1 MTIRLFGHYAV
12 SSRQRA
18 LRSLGVRPIASAVMC
33 GYRRIAAGC
42 RQSLHV
48 PLHLQLLSSTTSNA
62 YQRGHSGNQN
72 ATTDYAHKD
81 EKRDRNEIH
90 SEPPRGP
97 AASPGSPF

>member
-62 YQRGHSGNQN
+62 YQGGNFRFSILRFRTDQVYTS
-72 ATTDYAHKD
+72 AHHDTTMASAKALGRD
-81 EKRDRNEIH
+81 ESRE
-90 SEPPRGP
+90 
-97 AASPGSPF
+97 